1 MALLV
6 LLILLS
12 SCSATLNPDKFTN
25 GENSPTPSPELT
37 VSTTGLFNTEH
48 ESIMNVNINIE
59 RGSLIYKLD
68 RRSLIAQTI
77 VYLKII
83 NEKNDT
89 VVVDEKYDVK
99 IVKPLTS
106 DINALGTQKLNKQFK
121 LPAGEY
127 TVQVSAVD
135 ESTGEQSLVTTTSK
149 VQNPNKQTPFLTDIQ
164 LLCYNPKSGIY
175 ETVTNYGLEAK
186 YDTLRFI
193 VQVSVPANLDEP
205 LQMTSNLIEF
215 ASDTLPARPI
225 GNANYSESS
234 LHYKGVNYHRKEKIQ
249 TINRKLLPDD
259 KNVTV
264 IFNFPM
270 VDRGNY
276 RFNVELKKSSGGD
289 KKQIDFGIRSEH
301 FPVLTTAW
309 EKTKPLIYLM
319 DDDEYKE
326 LMLIKNVDSLKNAI
340 EQFWHHHIQPRA
352 KAREV
357 MQQYYSRV
365 VVANKEFSN
374 FKEGWKTDEGMIF
387 ILFGNPWI
395 IDKDLKKKTWYYS
408 YNRLDHSKS
417 FTFERVKV
425 FSESYPF
432 KNYVLKRKFD
442 YNNVLYQQKQLWL
455 SGAILDIQI

>member
-1 MALLV
+1 
-6 LLILLS
+6 
-12 SCSATLNPDKFTN
+12 
-25 GENSPTPSPELT
+25 
-37 VSTTGLFNTEH
+37 
-48 ESIMNVNINIE
+48 
-59 RGSLIYKLD
+59 
-68 RRSLIAQTI
+68 
-77 VYLKII
+77 
-83 NEKNDT
+83 
-89 VVVDEKYDVK
+89 
-99 IVKPLTS
+99 
-106 DINALGTQKLNKQFK
+106 
-121 LPAGEY
+121 
-127 TVQVSAVD
+127 
-135 ESTGEQSLVTTTSK
+135 
-149 VQNPNKQTPFLTDIQ
+149 
-164 LLCYNPKSGIY
+164 
-175 ETVTNYGLEAK
+175 
-186 YDTLRFI
+186 
-193 VQVSVPANLDEP
+193 
-205 LQMTSNLIEF
+205 
-215 ASDTLPARPI
+215 
-225 GNANYSESS
+225 
-234 LHYKGVNYHRKEKIQ
+234 
-249 TINRKLLPDD
+249 
-259 KNVTV
+259 
-264 IFNFPM
+264 
-270 VDRGNY
+270 
-276 RFNVELKKSSGGD
+276 
-289 KKQIDFGIRSEH
+289 
-301 FPVLTTAW
+301 
-309 EKTKPLIYLM
+309 M